1 MSTGNEAFLID
12 NIDIITLGIFFC
24 SWWGYSLYAQYQSTR
39 KDCLVSVLHQ
49 FRLAWMSRLL
59 KRDNRISD
67 ASIMANLERSS
78 LFFAS
83 SSLLI
88 IAGLFTAFNYSE
100 KALGI
105 ISEFYFL
112 APNSRQEWEMKIIIL
127 VVIFAY
133 AFFTFTWSVRQYN
146 FCSVL
151 VGSGPLA
158 TERGITED
166 ERQLYAF
173 HMAKVCSLAANQ
185 FNYGLRAYYFA
196 MAFTGWFLGP
206 YFCMVSTFLVICI
219 LYRRE
224 FRSKT
229 FKTLSRGLVTS
240 ENVAGPS

>member
-1 MSTGNEAFLID
+1 MERHSLLQLDTID
-12 NIDIITLGIFFC
+12 FVTLFVFFSC
-24 SWWGYSLYAQYQSTR
+24 WWGYALYSKHNAKR
-39 KDCLVSVLHQ
+39 KSCLVSVLHQ

-59 KRDNRISD
+59 RRDNRIAD
-67 ASIMANLERSS
+67 ASVMANLERSS

-105 ISEFYFL
+105 ISDFYL
-112 APNSRQEWEMKIIIL
+112 MAPISPQEWELKIIIL
-127 VVIFAY
+127 VIIFSY

-151 VGSGPLA
+151 VGSAPLA
-158 TERGITED
+158 TERGIEES
-166 ERQLYAF
+166 EREMYAT
-173 HMAKVCSLAANQ
+173 HMAQICSLAANQ

-196 MAFTGWFLGP
+196 MAFCGWFLGP
-206 YFCMVSTFLVICI
+206 YFCMAASVMVVAV

-229 FKTLSRGLVTS
+229 FKTLSRGLVIKS
-240 ENVAGPS
+240 HAS

>member
-1 MSTGNEAFLID
+1 MEKHSVSLLLNPLDLAT
-12 NIDIITLGIFFC
+12 FFVFFAC
-24 SWWGYSLYAQYQSTR
+24 WWGYAFYAQYNSKR
-39 KDCLVSVLHQ
+39 RSCLVSVLHQ

-59 KRDNRISD
+59 RRDNRIAD
-67 ASIMANLERSS
+67 ASVMANLERSS

-105 ISEFYFL
+105 LSDFYL
-112 APNSRQEWEMKIIIL
+112 LSPMSQQEWELKIIVL
-127 VVIFAY
+127 VAIFSY

-151 VGSGPLA
+151 VGSAPLA
-158 TERGITED
+158 TERGIED
-166 ERQLYAF
+166 SERELYAMY
-173 HMAKVCSLAANQ
+173 MAQICSLAANQ
-185 FNYGLRAYYFA
+185 FNYGLRAFYFA
-196 MAFTGWFLGP
+196 MAFCGWFLGP
-206 YFCMVSTFLVICI
+206 YFCMAASVMVVAV

-229 FKTLSRGLVTS
+229 FKTLSRGLVMKS
-240 ENVAGPS
+240 HAS

>member
-1 MSTGNEAFLID
+1 MEPNPLSQIFDTVNSLTLLAFF
-12 NIDIITLGIFFC
+12 GC
-24 SWWGYSLYAQYQSTR
+24 WWGYAFYAQYNSKRRT
-39 KDCLVSVLHQ
+39 CLVSVLHQ

-59 KRDNRISD
+59 RRDNRIAD
-67 ASIMANLERSS
+67 ASVMANLERSS

-88 IAGLFTAFNYSE
+88 IAGLFTALSYSE
-100 KALGI
+100 QALSI
-105 ISEFYFL
+105 INDFEFL
-112 APNSRQEWEMKIIIL
+112 TPTTQTEWELKIIVL
-127 VVIFAY
+127 VVIFVY

-151 VGSGPLA
+151 VGSAPLA
-158 TERGITED
+158 TERGIEES
-166 ERQLYAF
+166 ERELYAM

-196 MAFTGWFLGP
+196 MAFSAWFLGP
-206 YFCMVSTFLVICI
+206 YFCMAASLMVVAV

-229 FKTLSRGLVTS
+229 FKTLSRGLVIKS
-240 ENVAGPS
+240 HAS

>member
-1 MSTGNEAFLID
+1 MDTDPFAQLLIPVNVMTLVVFL
-12 NIDIITLGIFFC
+12 GC
-24 SWWGYSLYAQYQSTR
+24 WWGYACYALYHSKRRT
-39 KDCLVSVLHQ
+39 CLVSVLHQ
-49 FRLAWMSRLL
+49 FRIAWMSRLL
-59 KRDNRISD
+59 RRDNRIAD
-67 ASIMANLERSS
+67 ASVMANLERSS

-100 KALGI
+100 QALSI
-105 ISEFYFL
+105 INDFHFL
-112 APNSRQEWEMKIIIL
+112 TPTTQTEWELKVIVL
-127 VVIFAY
+127 VVIFVY

-151 VGSGPLA
+151 VGSAPLA
-158 TERGITED
+158 TERGVEES
-166 ERQLYAF
+166 ERELYAM

-196 MAFTGWFLGP
+196 MAFSAWFLGP
-206 YFCMVSTFLVICI
+206 YFCMAACFMVVAV

-229 FKTLSRGLVTS
+229 FKTLSRGLVIKS
-240 ENVAGPS
+240 HAS

>member
-1 MSTGNEAFLID
+1 MSTMTEVAAIG
-12 NIDIITLGIFFC
+12 TLNLVTLVFFFC
-24 SWWGYSLYAQYQSTR
+24 CWFGYALYAQYNSR
-39 KDCLVSVLHQ
+39 RRACLVSVLHQ

-59 KRDNRISD
+59 KRDNRIAD
-67 ASIMANLERSS
+67 ASVMASLERSS

-105 ISEFYFL
+105 IAEFYL
-112 APNSRQEWEMKIIIL
+112 RAPDSEQGWELKIILLI
-127 VVIFAY
+127 VIFAY

-151 VGSGPLA
+151 VGSAPLA
-158 TERGITED
+158 SERGTD
-166 ERQLYAF
+166 EAERELYAI
-173 HMAKVCSLAANQ
+173 HMAQICTLAANQ

-196 MAFTGWFLGP
+196 MAFSGWFLGP
-206 YFCMVSTFLVICI
+206 YFCMAASLWVVAI

-229 FKTLSRGLVTS
+229 FKTLSRGLVVK
-240 ENVAGPS
+240 EHAA

>member
-1 MSTGNEAFLID
+1 MRPEEPALMITHLDVFTLFAFFAGWI
-12 NIDIITLGIFFC
+12 
-24 SWWGYSLYAQYQSTR
+24 GYSIFAQYQS
-39 KDCLVSVLHQ
+39 KHSDCLVSVLHQ
-49 FRLAWMSRLL
+49 FRVAWMQRLL
-59 KRDNRISD
+59 KRDNRITD

-105 ISEFYFL
+105 IADFKLLS
-112 APNSRQEWEMKIIIL
+112 PNSQQEWELKVIVLIL
-127 VVIFAY
+127 IFTY

-151 VGSGPLA
+151 VGSSPLA
-158 TERGITED
+158 TDRGVSEEEREH
-166 ERQLYAF
+166 YAQ

-185 FNYGLRAYYFA
+185 FNYGLRAFYFA
-196 MAFTGWFLGP
+196 LAFAGWFLGP
-206 YFCMVSTFLVICI
+206 YFCLISILIVIAI

-229 FKTLSRGLVTS
+229 FKTLNRGLSVKD
-240 ENVAGPS
+240 VA

>member
-1 MSTGNEAFLID
+1 MEHHSFSLLLN
-12 NIDIITLGIFFC
+12 TLDLVTLFVFC
-24 SWWGYSLYAQYQSTR
+24 SAWWGYATYARRTAKKR
-39 KDCLVSVLHQ
+39 TCLVSVLHQ

-59 KRDNRISD
+59 KRDNRIAD
-67 ASIMANLERSS
+67 ASVMANLERSS

-105 ISEFYFL
+105 LSDFYFF
-112 APNSRQEWEMKIIIL
+112 APLSPQEWELKIIVL
-127 VVIFAY
+127 VVIFSY

-151 VGSGPLA
+151 VGSAPLA
-158 TERGITED
+158 TERGIND
-166 ERQLYAF
+166 SERELYAS
-173 HMAKVCSLAANQ
+173 HMAEVCSLAANQ
-185 FNYGLRAYYFA
+185 FNYGLRSYYFA
-196 MAFTGWFLGP
+196 MAFCGWFLSP
-206 YFCMVSTFLVICI
+206 YVCMAAAVLVVMV

-229 FKTLSRGLVTS
+229 FKTLNAGLVMTS
-240 ENVAGPS
+240 NAT

>member
-1 MSTGNEAFLID
+1 MESRSDFWLFNTLDLTTLLIFLV
-12 NIDIITLGIFFC
+12 C
-24 SWWGYSLYAQYQSTR
+24 WWGYSAYAQYNSR
-39 KDCLVSVLHQ
+39 RRSCLVSVLHQ

-59 KRDNRISD
+59 RRDNRISD
-67 ASIMANLERSS
+67 ASVMANLERSS

-105 ISEFYFL
+105 ISDFYLL
-112 APNSRQEWEMKIIIL
+112 APMSQQEWELKIIVL
-127 VVIFAY
+127 VVIFSY

-151 VGSGPLA
+151 VGSAPLA
-158 TERGITED
+158 TERGIEES
-166 ERQLYAF
+166 EREMYAN
-173 HMAKVCSLAANQ
+173 HMAQVCSLAANQ
-185 FNYGLRAYYFA
+185 FNYGLRSYYFA
-196 MAFTGWFLGP
+196 MAFCGWFLGP
-206 YFCMVSTFLVICI
+206 YFCMAASFMVVAI

-229 FKTLSRGLVTS
+229 FKTLSRGLVMKS
-240 ENVAGPS
+240 HAS

>member
-1 MSTGNEAFLID
+1 MESRSVSLLLN
-12 NIDIITLGIFFC
+12 TLDLTTLFVFFTC
-24 SWWGYSLYAQYQSTR
+24 WWGYAFYAQYNSKR
-39 KDCLVSVLHQ
+39 RACLVSVLHQ

-59 KRDNRISD
+59 RRDNRIAD
-67 ASIMANLERSS
+67 ASVMANLERSS

-105 ISEFYFL
+105 LSDFYLL
-112 APNSRQEWEMKIIIL
+112 APMSPQEWEVKIIVL
-127 VVIFAY
+127 VAIFSY

-151 VGSGPLA
+151 VGSAPLA
-158 TERGITED
+158 TERGIED
-166 ERQLYAF
+166 SERELYAM
-173 HMAKVCSLAANQ
+173 HMAQICSLAANQ

-196 MAFTGWFLGP
+196 MAFCGWFLGP
-206 YFCMVSTFLVICI
+206 YFCMAASVMVVAV

-229 FKTLSRGLVTS
+229 FKTLSRGLVMKS
-240 ENVAGPS
+240 HAS

>member
-1 MSTGNEAFLID
+1 MLTNSGRSAFDLLD
-12 NIDIITLGIFFC
+12 VITLVFFLSC
-24 SWWGYSLYAQYQSTR
+24 WWGYAWYAFYQSR
-39 KDCLVSVLHQ
+39 RRACLVSVLHQ
-49 FRLAWMSRLL
+49 FRLAWASRLL
-59 KRDNRISD
+59 RRDNRIAD
-67 ASIMANLERSS
+67 VSIMANLERSS

-88 IAGLFTAFNYSE
+88 VAGLFTAFNYSE

-105 ISEFYFL
+105 ISEFYLL
-112 APNSRQEWEMKIIIL
+112 APTSQQEWELKVIL
-127 VVIFAY
+127 LVILFSY

-151 VGSGPLA
+151 VGSAPLA
-158 TERGITED
+158 TERGTSEE
-166 ERQLYAF
+166 ERELYAL

-196 MAFTGWFLGP
+196 MAFCGWFLGP
-206 YFCMVSTFLVICI
+206 YFCMAASLWVVVI

-229 FKTLSRGLVTS
+229 FKTLSRGLVVKEHAS
-240 ENVAGPS
+240 

>member
-1 MSTGNEAFLID
+1 MANHSFFLLINPVD
-12 NIDIITLGIFFC
+12 LATLFVFFAC
-24 SWWGYSLYAQYQSTR
+24 WWGYAIYAQYNAKR
-39 KDCLVSVLHQ
+39 KSCLVSVLHQ

-59 KRDNRISD
+59 RRDNRIAD
-67 ASIMANLERSS
+67 ASVMANLERSS

-105 ISEFYFL
+105 ISDFYL
-112 APNSRQEWEMKIIIL
+112 MAPISPQEWELKIIVL
-127 VVIFAY
+127 VVIFSY

-151 VGSGPLA
+151 VGSAPLA
-158 TERGITED
+158 TERGVEES
-166 ERQLYAF
+166 ERELYAN
-173 HMAKVCSLAANQ
+173 HMAQICSLAANQ

-196 MAFTGWFLGP
+196 MAFCGWFLGP
-206 YFCMVSTFLVICI
+206 YFCMAASVTVVAV

-229 FKTLSRGLVTS
+229 FKTLSRGLVIKS
-240 ENVAGPS
+240 HAS

>member
-1 MSTGNEAFLID
+1 MDSHSFSELFDQRTILTLIVF
-12 NIDIITLGIFFC
+12 IGC
-24 SWWGYSLYAQYQSTR
+24 WWGYAFYALYNSKR
-39 KDCLVSVLHQ
+39 RDCLVSVLHK

-59 KRDNRISD
+59 RRDNRIAD
-67 ASIMANLERSS
+67 ASVMANLERSS

-100 KALGI
+100 QALSI
-105 ISEFYFL
+105 INEFALFS
-112 APNSRQEWEMKIIIL
+112 PTNQTEWELKIIVL
-127 VVIFAY
+127 VLIFVY

-151 VGSGPLA
+151 VGSAPLA
-158 TERGITED
+158 TERGIED
-166 ERQLYAF
+166 SERELYAT
-173 HMAKVCSLAANQ
+173 HMAKICSLAANQ

-196 MAFTGWFLGP
+196 MAFSAWFLGP
-206 YFCMVSTFLVICI
+206 YFCMAASVMVVAV

-229 FKTLSRGLVTS
+229 FKTLSRGLVIKS
-240 ENVAGPS
+240 HAS

>member
-1 MSTGNEAFLID
+1 MESSPLIQLMIPINVMTLLVFL
-12 NIDIITLGIFFC
+12 GC
-24 SWWGYSLYAQYQSTR
+24 WWGYAIYALYNSKRRT
-39 KDCLVSVLHQ
+39 CLVSVLHQ

-59 KRDNRISD
+59 RRDNRIAD
-67 ASIMANLERSS
+67 ASVMANLERSS

-105 ISEFYFL
+105 INDFHFL
-112 APNSRQEWEMKIIIL
+112 TPTTQTEWELKVIVLI
-127 VVIFAY
+127 VIFVY

-151 VGSGPLA
+151 VGSAPLA
-158 TERGITED
+158 TERGIED
-166 ERQLYAF
+166 SERELYAM
-173 HMAKVCSLAANQ
+173 HMARVCSLAANQ

-196 MAFTGWFLGP
+196 MAFAAWFLGP
-206 YFCMVSTFLVICI
+206 YFCMASSVMVVAV

-229 FKTLSRGLVTS
+229 FKTLSRGLVIKS
-240 ENVAGPS
+240 HAS

>member
-1 MSTGNEAFLID
+1 MIMLSNLFMLNTVNVY
-12 NIDIITLGIFFC
+12 TLIFFLTC
-24 SWWGYSLYAQYQSTR
+24 WWGYAWYAQYNSRR
-39 KDCLVSVLHQ
+39 KACLVSVLHQ
-49 FRLAWMSRLL
+49 YRIAWMSRLL
-59 KRDNRISD
+59 KRDNRIADTSV
-67 ASIMANLERSS
+67 MANLERSS

-83 SSLLI
+83 SSLII

-100 KALGI
+100 KAI
-105 ISEFYFL
+105 DVISEFYIL
-112 APNSRQEWEMKIIIL
+112 APNSSHEWELKIIML

-151 VGSGPLA
+151 VGSAPLA
-158 TERGITED
+158 SEVGTTDEEREY
-166 ERQLYAF
+166 YAL

-196 MAFTGWFLGP
+196 MAFCGWFIGP
-206 YFCMVSTFLVICI
+206 YFCMASSLCVVLV

-229 FKTLSRGLVTS
+229 FKTLNRGLVIKEHAS
-240 ENVAGPS
+240 

>member
-1 MSTGNEAFLID
+1 MLAENQTLLISPLD
-12 NIDIITLGIFFC
+12 MITLTAFFLT
-24 SWWGYSLYAQYQSTR
+24 WIGYSVFAQYQS
-39 KDCLVSVLHQ
+39 KYIDCLVSVLHQ
-49 FRLAWMSRLL
+49 FRVAWMRRLL
-59 KRDNRISD
+59 RRDNRVTD

-88 IAGLFTAFNYSE
+88 IAGLFTAFSYSE

-105 ISEFYFL
+105 IADFKL
-112 APNSRQEWEMKIIIL
+112 LTPNSQQEWELKIIVLIL
-127 VVIFAY
+127 IFTY

-151 VGSGPLA
+151 VGSSPLD
-158 TERGITED
+158 TDETVSEEERED
-166 ERQLYAF
+166 YAQ

-185 FNYGLRAYYFA
+185 FNYGLRAFYFA
-196 MAFTGWFLGP
+196 MAFSGWFLGP
-206 YFCMVSTFLVICI
+206 YFCWASILIVVAI

-229 FKTLSRGLVTS
+229 FKTLNKGLSVPHAT
-240 ENVAGPS
+240 

>member
-1 MSTGNEAFLID
+1 MAAESPFAFIRPID
-12 NIDIITLGIFFC
+12 LITLSFFLAC
-24 SWWGYSLYAQYQSTR
+24 WWGYAFYALYNSKR
-39 KDCLVSVLHQ
+39 KHCLVSVLHQ

-59 KRDNRISD
+59 RRDNRIAD
-67 ASIMANLERSS
+67 ASVMANLERSS

-105 ISEFYFL
+105 LNDFHLL
-112 APNSRQEWEMKIIIL
+112 APTTQQEWELKVIVLI
-127 VVIFAY
+127 VIFVY

-151 VGSGPLA
+151 VGSAPLA
-158 TERGITED
+158 TERGIEES
-166 ERQLYAF
+166 ERELYAR
-173 HMAKVCSLAANQ
+173 HMAQICSLAANQ

-196 MAFTGWFLGP
+196 MAFAGWFLGP
-206 YFCMVSTFLVICI
+206 YICMISSVLVVAV

-229 FKTLSRGLVTS
+229 FKTLYRGLVIKS
-240 ENVAGPS
+240 NAA

>member
-1 MSTGNEAFLID
+1 MANHSFFLLINPVD
-12 NIDIITLGIFFC
+12 LATLFVFFAC
-24 SWWGYSLYAQYQSTR
+24 WWGYAIYAQYNAKR
-39 KDCLVSVLHQ
+39 KSCLVSVLHQ

-59 KRDNRISD
+59 RRDNRIAD
-67 ASIMANLERSS
+67 ASVMANLERSS

-105 ISEFYFL
+105 ISDFYL
-112 APNSRQEWEMKIIIL
+112 MAPISPQEWELKIIVL
-127 VVIFAY
+127 VVIFSY

-151 VGSGPLA
+151 VGSAPLA
-158 TERGITED
+158 TERGVEES
-166 ERQLYAF
+166 ERELYAN
-173 HMAKVCSLAANQ
+173 HMAQICSLAANQ

-196 MAFTGWFLGP
+196 MAFCGWFLGP
-206 YFCMVSTFLVICI
+206 YFFMAASVTVVAV

-229 FKTLSRGLVTS
+229 FKTLSRGLVIKS
-240 ENVAGPS
+240 HAS